1 MMNIGENI
9 ATHTAKHSTT
19 PDLAKMTETTDVCV
33 IGGGISGLSAA
44 YALMQR
50 GAKVLLLERNERV
63 GGVLQTI
70 HEEGFTFDCGANTVR
85 VSGTRFDQLVE
96 SLGLREVLVEANAAA
111 NNRCIMRGGAL
122 HPLKAHPLALLRSP
136 LLSWQAKMRLLA
148 EPFVRSGA
156 FAHAHQSGQGE
167 HQDGSGDGSGD
178 ESGDES
184 IATML
189 ERRVGKEAVQY
200 LVSPMVTGIYGT
212 TPDRLS
218 ARTTFP
224 TLWAWERQYG
234 SLVKG
239 VLAERFK
246 QRRTAAASASTSTAL
261 RVVNFR
267 GGMSTLV
274 ESIAQRLAERVKT
287 GVEVQ
292 SLRRT
297 ANGWRVETSSG
308 VVECNRLVLAT
319 DARAAASL
327 LRSAGGVTCALCNDA
342 AQHLERVE
350 YSSLALLHLGYKR
363 AVVRR
368 PLDSFGFL
376 VPPSEG
382 EPLLGSLWNSTI
394 FPHTAPINHAAFTVF
409 VGERGT
415 AELLKEASA
424 LPPKKI
430 HTINAQHPTLQ
441 PVLRRFAEIMQIDTA
456 GAKHVPPEFF
466 RLTLWKRGIP
476 RYAVGYWQHERAWN
490 SVEEAYPNLRLLGNY
505 RGGVSVVDC
514 VNNAFQAASSL
525 A

>member
-85 VSGTRFDQLVE
+85 VSDAAFEHFVQEVG
-96 SLGLREVLVEANAAA
+96 LGNLLVEADAAA
-111 NNRCIMRGGAL
+111 NKRYIMRGGTL
-122 HPLKAHPLALLRSP
+122 HPLKPHPMALLRSP
-136 LLSWQAKMRLLA
+136 LLSWQGKMRLLA
-148 EPFVRSGA
+148 EPFVRFGA
-156 FAHAHQSGQGE
+156 SANAQQVGQGSHNE
-167 HQDGSGDGSGD
+167 Q
-178 ESGDES
+178 DES
-184 IATML
+184 IASLL

-246 QRRTAAASASTSTAL
+246 QRRTAAASTSTSPAV

-308 VVECNRLVLAT
+308 VIECNRLVLAT
-319 DARAAASL
+319 DAQAAASL
-327 LRSAGGVTCALCNDA
+327 MRSAGGATCALCNDA

-394 FPHTAPINHAAFTVF
+394 FPHTAPSNHVAFTVF

-424 LPPKKI
+424 LPPKEI
-430 HTINAQHPTLQ
+430 PTINAQHPTLQ

-476 RYAVGYWQHERAWN
+476 RYAVGYCQHERAWN

-514 VNNAFQAASSL
+514 VNNAFQAVSSL